1 MPQNQTVERLA
12 EACVDAR
19 AKLRYASRALHDDVG
34 SLLAVAGLR
43 LQLLGMEHPEV
54 AAHTREVAE
63 ALDGVMD
70 RVRKLTRE
78 LDPSPVAR
86 TGLKNALLDLA
97 EQSMMTH
104 GGSVIVRYR
113 ATFRPPVE
121 AAEAIYLAAGEVMA
135 AAAARKSVEKVA
147 ISASGS
153 KTVTVRVT
161 HAGKAADAHRD
172 LEHAALLA
180 RRSGLTFDV
189 GTGKGTIV
197 TIGYAMPRSSR
208 R

>member
-1 MPQNQTVERLA
+1 MPQNQTAERLA
-12 EACVDAR
+12 GACVEAR

-43 LQLLGMEHPEV
+43 LQLVRMDHPEL
-54 AAHTREVAE
+54 AARVNEVSE
-63 ALDGVMD
+63 ALEGVMD

-104 GGSVIVRYR
+104 GGSVTVRYT
-113 ATFRPPVE
+113 ATFRPPPE
-121 AAEAIYLAAGEVMA
+121 IAEAIYLAAGEVMA
-135 AAAARKSVEKVA
+135 AAAARKSVEKVV
-147 ISASGS
+147 ISAAGS
-153 KTVTVRVT
+153 KKVAVRIA
-161 HAGKAADAHRD
+161 HAGLPSAARRD
-172 LEHAALLA
+172 LEPAALIA
-180 RRSGLTFDV
+180 RRSGLTFEV
-189 GTGKGTIV
+189 GTGRGTIV